1 MMDKLLS
8 NVNNDDLKDSLE
20 LVKTG
25 SKKKLWNKKLM
36 SMGLNAM
43 KGVVNG
49 FIVPI
54 IVALLTDDFISLF

>member
-1 MMDKLLS
+1 MDKLLS